1 MFPIICEVI
10 TPVPAVMAVHSQG
23 LSSVGDVLLQRLA
36 ASIDSAPNSTG
47 PALMELRPLS
57 STLSKIHLVE
67 LYNAWETI
75 VANVC

>member
-1 MFPIICEVI
+1 
-10 TPVPAVMAVHSQG
+10 MAVHSEG

-47 PALMELRPLS
+47 SALMELRPLA

-67 LYNAWETI
+67 LYNTWETI
-75 VANVC
+75 TVKVC

>member
-1 MFPIICEVI
+1 
-10 TPVPAVMAVHSQG
+10 MAVHSQG

-57 STLSKIHLVE
+57 STLSKIHLME
-67 LYNAWETI
+67 LYNTWETMT
-75 VANVC
+75 VKVC